1 MRYIKELREGEMVT
15 EVYLVKQCQILKA
28 KTGKNYMSLTLQ
40 DRSGSLDAKAWDL
53 GPAIANVDPLD
64 FVKVEGQV
72 TSFQNALQ
80 LNVRRLRKADEG
92 EYDQADYIPTTDKDR
107 KEMFTELKG
116 YIDSVKEPHLK
127 TLLMNV
133 FNDNDIVTRFM
144 NHSAAKAIHHA
155 FVGGLLEHT
164 LSVTKICAYLA
175 DSYPIL
181 NRDLLLTAA
190 IFHDIGKLSEISSFP
205 ENDYTDDG
213 NLLGHIFLGAEFV
226 GKKMEEIPHFPA
238 GLASELRHCI
248 LAHHGELTFGSP
260 KKPAIAEALAL
271 SMADNLDAKMECLK
285 ELFAGNDTEGVWLG
299 YQKLFESNIRITS
312 KQ

>member
-107 KEMFTELKG
+107 KEMFKELKG

-127 TLLMNV
+127 TLLTNV
-133 FNDNDIVTRFM
+133 FSDNDIVTRFM
-144 NHSAAKAIHHA
+144 NHSAAKARCA
-155 FVGGLLEHT
+155 PT
-164 LSVTKICAYLA
+164 LPTV
-175 DSYPIL
+175 
-181 NRDLLLTAA
+181 
-190 IFHDIGKLSEISSFP
+190 
-205 ENDYTDDG
+205 
-213 NLLGHIFLGAEFV
+213 
-226 GKKMEEIPHFPA
+226 
-238 GLASELRHCI
+238 
-248 LAHHGELTFGSP
+248 
-260 KKPAIAEALAL
+260 
-271 SMADNLDAKMECLK
+271 
-285 ELFAGNDTEGVWLG
+285 
-299 YQKLFESNIRITS
+299 IRF
-312 KQ
+312 

>member
-107 KEMFTELKG
+107 KEMFKELK
-116 YIDSVKEPHLK
+116 
-127 TLLMNV
+127 M
-133 FNDNDIVTRFM
+133 
-144 NHSAAKAIHHA
+144 
-155 FVGGLLEHT
+155 
-164 LSVTKICAYLA
+164 CAYLA

-285 ELFAGNDTEGVWLG
+285 ELFAGNDTEGAWLG